1 MLHDWGGLC
10 SIPYSSIGGYVW
22 GVAMLSE
29 KDPFIYGKKSEK
41 EKGSENYD

>member
-1 MLHDWGGLC
+1 MHDIGGLC
-10 SIPYSSIGGYVW
+10 SLPNNDFSGYGGSI
-22 GVAMLSE
+22 AMLTK